1 MGSLAFLCLSLF
13 CLLVSVQCFKPMSE
27 HIRDQLSI
35 KKRYGSSRSAN
46 AGLANTFAAS
56 SFAVYIGPQDS
67 LKDADAIE
75 SLPGQPQGVD
85 FAQYSG
91 YVTVNPTSGRALFYY
106 FSESP
111 QNSSTKPLVLWLNGG
126 PGCSSLGAGAM
137 MELGPFRVNKDN
149 KTLSRNKYA
158 WNNGELV
165 QYFIVILHNFYQIHL
180 TQHSPPVKFFDIVP
194 LVDANIIFLESPA
207 GVGFSYS
214 NTTSDYKFS
223 GDNRTAQ
230 DSYTFLI
237 NWLER
242 FPEYKTR
249 DFYITGESYAGHYV
263 PQLAQTIVHNNK
275 NTNQTVINLKGIAIG
290 NALIDDEMDSNGS
303 IDFFWSHAFMSDE
316 VYKGIELNCNFS
328 SAFLSDPCIG
338 YLEEV
343 DTGNIYAYNVYAP
356 LCGSSKE
363 SIPISAFDACSEFYI
378 ASYLNTPEVQAA
390 LHANIT
396 ALPYPWEECSGD
408 IDGIIPVTSSRY
420 SVDKLG
426 APVKTPWYPW
436 YIEGEIHSRFRDWV
450 EVPSPLTS
458 RNSKVVQWGGEF
470 YSTKVQSTPH
480 TATNPIPGNSGLVT
494 GIEVERNSDELIF
507 PEWVAVYTDEVNYK
521 NPIPGNSG
529 LVTGIEVE

>member
-1 MGSLAFLCLSLF
+1 MGSLAFLCFSLF

-27 HIRDQLSI
+27 HIRDQVSI

-56 SFAVYIGPQDS
+56 SFPVYVGPQDS

-158 WNNGELV
+158 WNN
-165 QYFIVILHNFYQIHL
+165 
-180 TQHSPPVKFFDIVP
+180 
-194 LVDANIIFLESPA
+194 DANILFLESPA

-263 PQLAQTIVHNNK
+263 PQLAQTIIHNNK

-290 NALIDDEMDSNGS
+290 NALIDDETGS
-303 IDFFWSHAFMSDE
+303 TGKIDFLWSHAFMSDE

-328 SAFLSDPCIG
+328 SAFLSDRCIG
-338 YLEEV
+338 YLDEI
-343 DTGNIYAYNVYAP
+343 DIGNIYAYNVYAP
-356 LCGSSKE
+356 LCGSSSE
-363 SIPISAFDACSEFYI
+363 SIPISAFDPCSEFYI

-396 ALPYPWEECSGD
+396 ALPYPWEGCSSNIGQLWGDSPSTVLPIIQELMESGLRLWIYSGD
-408 IDGIIPVTSSRY
+408 IDRAIPVTSSRY

-436 YIEGEIHSRFRDWV
+436 YIEGEVGGYAVGYQNLTFVTIRGSGHF
-450 EVPSPLTS
+450 VPSYQPARALAFFS
-458 RNSKVVQWGGEF
+458 SFLNGELPP
-470 YSTKVQSTPH
+470 SS
-480 TATNPIPGNSGLVT
+480 
-494 GIEVERNSDELIF
+494 
-507 PEWVAVYTDEVNYK
+507 
-521 NPIPGNSG
+521 
-529 LVTGIEVE
+529 